1 MRSVMV
7 ANNGVGY
14 GFSFDGNRRDAG
26 RYDMCH
32 ERNDIFARAPPLE
45 LLCWLQSSL
54 LSFNF

>member
-1 MRSVMV
+1 MV